1 MGAVVITFRGGE
13 EMAERVIHVS
23 DLSGEMAPQEQLA
36 TVVVTDH
43 PELESPVRLEA
54 LPAELEPLKKL
65 GIKAVT
71 LEVQLPGEE
80 EPTRHV
86 LTVANFDKLATDRPM
101 AEVLAGAEPVA
112 PKRRGSGSNGNG
124 ESRDHNTLEWA
135 GTPHKGK
142 TSPEEA
148 QLVRENLE
156 AVNARLVGQG
166 LRPVDPTNPEHARRY
181 GFDGAAEA
189 APASA
194 E

>member
-1 MGAVVITFRGGE
+1 MG
-13 EMAERVIHVS
+13 ERVIHVS
-23 DLSGEMAPQEQLA
+23 DFSGETAPPEQLA
-36 TVVVTDH
+36 AVIVTEH
-43 PELESPVRLEA
+43 PDLDGPVRLEA

-86 LTVANFDKLATDRPM
+86 LTTANFDKLATGQPM
-101 AEVLAGAEPVA
+101 AEVLANAEPVVT
-112 PKRRGSGSNGNG
+112 KRRGSPSNGETRNH
-124 ESRDHNTLEWA
+124 ETLEWA

-148 QLVRENLE
+148 RLVRENLE
-156 AVNARLVGQG
+156 AVNARLSAQG
-166 LRPVDPTNPEHARRY
+166 YRTVDPGNPEHARRY
-181 GFDGAAEA
+181 GFD
-189 APASA
+189 APIPSGG